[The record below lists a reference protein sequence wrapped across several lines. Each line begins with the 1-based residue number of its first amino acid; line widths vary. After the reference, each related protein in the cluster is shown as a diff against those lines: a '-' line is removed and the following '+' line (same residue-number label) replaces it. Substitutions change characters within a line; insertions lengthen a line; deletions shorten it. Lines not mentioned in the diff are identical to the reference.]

1 MVLGDSL
8 TAGYGLQAAQA
19 FPEQLE
25 VALQQEGYHVKVIN
39 AGVSG
44 DTTAGGLARVDWALS
59 DNPQLVI
66 VELGANDALRGLSVE
81 DTRDNLNSI
90 LLRIKQGG
98 AQIVLAGMKA
108 PRNMGEDYVGKF
120 DLIYSDL
127 SRKHKVVLYPFF
139 LSGVALDPLLNQ
151 ADGIHPNAAGVKVIV
166 SKMLPLIISELNKL
180 R

>member
-1 MVLGDSL
+1 
-8 TAGYGLQAAQA
+8 
-19 FPEQLE
+19 
-25 VALQQEGYHVKVIN
+25 
-39 AGVSG
+39 
-44 DTTAGGLARVDWALS
+44 GGLARVDWALS

-120 DLIYSDL
+120 DL
-127 SRKHKVVLYPFF
+127 
-139 LSGVALDPLLNQ
+139 
-151 ADGIHPNAAGVKVIV
+151 
-166 SKMLPLIISELNKL
+166 
-180 R
+180 